1 MAMAKPWNPMEDAY
15 KNQNFNKYTQG
26 PGAEFDENLQP
37 GAMASGGGRQ
47 QATDKRDERFQL
59 CLKMVPSDM
68 SEKALWNLCAHYG
81 KVTYVKRSQKTPF
94 VFVSFA
100 TLNDMER
107 CLEGFR
113 REKPQ
118 GICADVAKH
127 TAMKQANNQTASN
140 ASTVGSDRRKDRDR
154 HSDSGSSCQP
164 DMTNRD
170 SRETTDNLKRL
181 SMNSKGSYNS
191 EKDEFF
197 KGSSQF
203 DKDAE
208 EIKYCNLCRNIADK
222 VCQRCGD
229 YYCSLECQRKDWSR
243 HRLFCFPMPELVAPV
258 SAANHSSSGRTEPH
272 SPIPN
277 LNESFERKSKY
288 QGGSQNYDNRSGDNR
303 QQQPQQRQQKFQP
316 RENADNARNRNDNR
330 PQYNN
335 KFHEANNQENRKNA
349 MNQNQN
355 RNQGFD
361 NRKDR
366 DHHNSFGNRK
376 DKEHISSFEKRNE
389 QVDKHEGSGSVVHKA
404 ANKSFENKKPQD
416 SPPKPKPKKP
426 IEIVRADYPESGSIV
441 AITAVIRP
449 NKVFIRSMASED
461 NVAYV
466 KDINRIN
473 NEAKNAK
480 PLEKMPKRS
489 DLAIAD
495 FQGEGYY
502 RVCVLNPESEDRITV
517 AYVDFGNVDT
527 KKLSE
532 LKEIPEEL
540 ISLKRHV
547 LTLILKD
554 VEDFE
559 PSGKVS
565 EYMNS
570 FVDAV
575 GKDLKLVFSERNEK
589 GPLVAELIEVSTN
602 ESFNKMIKE
611 LREVKPATLVDEPVF
626 STDIKVKVL
635 PPGEKTT
642 LVVLDT
648 SLIQTGAISC
658 VLESDLGEIDRM
670 TALFADYVKEAKGPY
685 TPRPQ
690 EICLV
695 QYDDGCWYRAECI
708 EVVGDQNPSVLFIDF
723 GNLTTAHIDKIR
735 KYPRDLILPCVTATC
750 LLAGIPEEINK
761 TLADRLKELI
771 PVNDKII
778 VDKVEAVDDQTNA
791 IHLYDV
797 VKTLKAENLF

>member
-1 MAMAKPWNPMEDAY
+1 M
-15 KNQNFNKYTQG
+15 
-26 PGAEFDENLQP
+26 
-37 GAMASGGGRQ
+37 
-47 QATDKRDERFQL
+47 
-59 CLKMVPSDM
+59 
-68 SEKALWNLCAHYG
+68 
-81 KVTYVKRSQKTPF
+81 
-94 VFVSFA
+94 
-100 TLNDMER
+100 
-107 CLEGFR
+107 
-113 REKPQ
+113 
-118 GICADVAKH
+118 
-127 TAMKQANNQTASN
+127 
-140 ASTVGSDRRKDRDR
+140 
-154 HSDSGSSCQP
+154 
-164 DMTNRD
+164 
-170 SRETTDNLKRL
+170 
-181 SMNSKGSYNS
+181 
-191 EKDEFF
+191 
-197 KGSSQF
+197 
-203 DKDAE
+203 
-208 EIKYCNLCRNIADK
+208 
-222 VCQRCGD
+222 
-229 YYCSLECQRKDWSR
+229 
-243 HRLFCFPMPELVAPV
+243 
-258 SAANHSSSGRTEPH
+258 
-272 SPIPN
+272 
-277 LNESFERKSKY
+277 NESFERKSKY

-303 QQQPQQRQQKFQP
+303 QPQPQQRQQKFQP

-355 RNQGFD
+355 RNQAFD

-416 SPPKPKPKKP
+416 SPPKPKAKKP

-575 GKDLKLVFSERNEK
+575 GKDLKLVYSERNEK

-626 STDIKVKVL
+626 STVWMGINFD
-635 PPGEKTT
+635 
-642 LVVLDT
+642 
-648 SLIQTGAISC
+648 SS
-658 VLESDLGEIDRM
+658 
-670 TALFADYVKEAKGPY
+670 
-685 TPRPQ
+685 
-690 EICLV
+690 
-695 QYDDGCWYRAECI
+695 
-708 EVVGDQNPSVLFIDF
+708 
-723 GNLTTAHIDKIR
+723 KI
-735 KYPRDLILPCVTATC
+735 
-750 LLAGIPEEINK
+750 
-761 TLADRLKELI
+761 
-771 PVNDKII
+771 
-778 VDKVEAVDDQTNA
+778 
-791 IHLYDV
+791 
-797 VKTLKAENLF
+797 